1 MEPQLKNNYLVI
13 GQMSGT
19 SLDGLDLV
27 AVEFVFSDEKW
38 HYKIIDAK
46 TISYSE
52 TWEQKLRTAHHLS
65 GSELLQV
72 HNEFGKFLAGQI
84 TRFSKNFNSELI
96 ASHGHTIFHQPE
108 KGFTFQLGNGSVVA
122 AETGITTVADFRQP
136 DVALGGQGAPLV
148 PAGDRLL
155 FGEFDYCLNI
165 GGFANIS
172 YENNSQRIAFD
183 ICPANIILNHFAA
196 KNGLPFDNNG
206 DLGRNGKINTELLV
220 KLNSLDFY
228 KKEPPKSLGRE
239 WIESDFLPIIDGFPG
254 SDSDKLRTIY
264 EHIAFQ
270 IGKSTNKPGKML
282 VTGGGAFNKFLIERL
297 KELSVAKIVI
307 PDSVT
312 VNFKEALIFAFL
324 GVLRIRYEIN
334 CFASVTGARKNH
346 SSGVIFLP

>member
-1 MEPQLKNNYLVI
+1 MEPQLKNNYRVI

-27 AVEFVFSDEKW
+27 AVEFVFSDGKW

-46 TISYSE
+46 TISYPG
-52 TWEQKLRTAHHLS
+52 TWEKKLRSAHELT

-72 HNEFGKFLAGQI
+72 HNEYGKFLAGQI
-84 TRFSKNFNSELI
+84 NQFSKDFSADLI

-108 KGFTFQLGNGSVVA
+108 KGFTFQLGNGSVIA

-136 DVALGGQGAPLV
+136 DVSLGGQGAPLV

-155 FGEFDYCLNI
+155 FGEFDYCLNL

-172 YENNSQRIAFD
+172 FEKNNKRIAFD

-196 KNGLPFDNNG
+196 KQRLPFDNNG
-206 DLGRNGKINTELLV
+206 DLGRNGKINNELLV

-239 WIESDFLPIIDGFPG
+239 WIESEFLPNIDGFPG
-254 SDSDKLRTIY
+254 SDSDKLRTVY
-264 EHIAFQ
+264 EHFAIQLA
-270 IGKSTNKPGKML
+270 KATNKPGKML

-297 KELSVAKIVI
+297 KELSVANIVI
-307 PDSVT
+307 PDSET
-312 VNFKEALIFAFL
+312 INFKEALIFAFL
-324 GVLRIRYEIN
+324 GVLRIRNEVN
-334 CFASVTGARKNH
+334 CLASVTGAKRDH
-346 SSGVIFLP
+346 STGVIFLP